1 MDEENRDIE
10 PTDIPEDEEPKEQP
24 IAPREP
30 TNNDY
35 MAGAIL
41 ANGIIWFWML
51 SLNLFQNIS
60 SRFAPAVLVD
70 VTYVTL
76 IVAGFVSS
84 QQVAKRSE
92 KNQLVVAL
100 RSGFYSWIGS
110 IIMMVT
116 MPGGFSLR
124 FALTVLICV
133 MFGAII
139 GSYML
144 IRDRIMLRR
153 RIIEASS

>member
-10 PTDIPEDEEPKEQP
+10 PVDVPEDEEPKVQP
-24 IAPREP
+24 TTPREP
-30 TNNDY
+30 INNDY

-51 SLNLFQNIS
+51 SLNLFKDFS
-60 SRFAPAVLVD
+60 SRFPPAVLVD

-92 KNQLVVAL
+92 KNQLVVAI
-100 RSGFYSWIGS
+100 RSAFYSWVGS
-110 IIMMVT
+110 IVMMIT
-116 MPGGFSLR
+116 MPGGFSFR
-124 FALTVLICV
+124 FALTVLICL
-133 MFGAII
+133 MFGAVI

-144 IRDRIMLRR
+144 IRDRIILRR